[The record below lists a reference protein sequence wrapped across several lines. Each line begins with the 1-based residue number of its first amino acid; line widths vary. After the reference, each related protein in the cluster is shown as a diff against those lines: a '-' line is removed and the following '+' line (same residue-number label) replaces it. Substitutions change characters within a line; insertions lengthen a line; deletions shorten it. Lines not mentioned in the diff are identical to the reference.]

1 MKTADCKSFF
11 SIFKDRK
18 ADPEADPEDEEAAL
32 NEEML
37 YSAQTIV
44 EHFDE
49 ELIPAALQ
57 YYLNMADQSD
67 PYGDEDD
74 EGDEDDMDGED
85 GEKGAGSGDDDDK
98 PKKKKKGKKG
108 DDGAEGDQKKDCKQQ

>member
-1 MKTADCKSFF
+1 MKVADCKSFF
-11 SIFKDRK
+11 SIFKDRT
-18 ADPEADPEDEEAAL
+18 ADPEADPEDEEAQL

-37 YSAQTIV
+37 YTSQTVV

-49 ELIPAALQ
+49 ELIPTALS
-57 YYLNMADQSD
+57 YFLNMADQSN

-74 EGDEDDMDGED
+74 EDEDDMDGED
-85 GEKGAGSGDDDDK
+85 GEKADGSDDEDDK

-108 DDGAEGDQKKDCKQQ
+108 GEGAEGEDKKDCKQQ

>member
-1 MKTADCKSFF
+1 MKTAECKSFF
-11 SIFKDRK
+11 SIFKNRVN
-18 ADPEADPEDEEAAL
+18 DPEADPEDEEAQL
-32 NEEML
+32 NEEMI
-37 YSAQTIV
+37 YSAQTVV

-49 ELIPAALQ
+49 ELIPSALT

-74 EGDEDDMDGED
+74 EDEDDMDGED
-85 GEKGAGSGDDDDK
+85 GEKADGSGDDEEEK

-108 DDGAEGDQKKDCKQQ
+108 GEGAEGEEKKECKQQ